1 VIDGKFVLRSI
12 GIESV
17 EIGFVGFP
25 PDQKQRIALGQ

>member
-1 VIDGKFVLRSI
+1 I

-25 PDQKQRIALGQ
+25 ADVKTRVPLGQ